1 MFTYLRRQLKNEAFK
16 LVEGYKLETSS
27 YASAVELLKNTYGR
41 PDLIKAALITKFLE
55 PTPPAQEISELKEFY
70 ASFECLL
77 RSMNS
82 MNVTQD
88 NICSVTSINK
98 IPSPLRRILRRRLE
112 DTPLDLE
119 SLIKHFKTEVFDMEA
134 NTDMSVRTEVPIP
147 TAAFPVQN
155 SRGDLRSTVP
165 DCKLC
170 GNSHPWYKCPKYH
183 NASQKIGRAKALKIC
198 SCLSKDHAGKTC
210 TSSFIRSCRFC
221 KNKHYF
227 SLCLKSD
234 RQDSAKN
241 DEGHDKSQN
250 SVDSATN

>member
-1 MFTYLRRQLKNEAFK
+1 M
-16 LVEGYKLETSS
+16 
-27 YASAVELLKNTYGR
+27 
-41 PDLIKAALITKFLE
+41 
-55 PTPPAQEISELKEFY
+55 
-70 ASFECLL
+70 
-77 RSMNS
+77 
-82 MNVTQD
+82 
-88 NICSVTSINK
+88 
-98 IPSPLRRILRRRLE
+98 E

-119 SLIKHFKTEVFDMEA
+119 SITKHFRTEVFDMKA
-134 NTDMSVRTEVPIP
+134 NTDMSVPTEVLIP
-147 TAAFPVQN
+147 TAAFPVQS

-170 GNSHPWYKCPKYH
+170 GNSHPWYKCPKYPK
-183 NASQKIGRAKALKIC
+183 ASQKIGRAKALKMC
-198 SCLSKDHAGKTC
+198 TCCLSKDHVGKTC
-210 TSSFIRSCRFC
+210 TNSFVRFC